1 MARLFL
7 ILSTLVFVGLVPSK
21 AAELIM
27 FEQRGCH
34 WCEQWDED
42 IGVVYFKTTEGK
54 RAPLRRVDI
63 HEKTPDDLKNVA
75 SGRFTPTFVLV
86 EDGKEIGRI
95 RGYPG
100 ESFFW
105 SLLNQMISKLPQ
117 KTG

>member
-1 MARLFL
+1 MARLLLTLPILFL
-7 ILSTLVFVGLVPSK
+7 LTLAPAN

-27 FEQRGCH
+27 FEQQGCS

-63 HEKTPDDLKNVA
+63 HGKIPDDLKEIR

-86 EDGKEIGRI
+86 EDGKEVGRI

-105 SLLNQMISKLPQ
+105 GLLNQMLAKLPQ

>member
-1 MARLFL
+1 MARIL
-7 ILSTLVFVGLVPSK
+7 ILLSTLVFLGVSPLK

-27 FEQRGCH
+27 FEQHGCH
-34 WCEQWDED
+34 WCEQWNED
-42 IGVVYFKTTEGK
+42 IGVVYFKTEEGK

-63 HEKTPDDLKNVA
+63 HEKMPEDLKSIT
-75 SGRFTPTFVLV
+75 SGHFTPTFVLV
-86 EDGKEIGRI
+86 DNGKEIGRI

-105 SLLNQMISKLPQ
+105 GLLNQILAKLPQ